1 MSPQYY
7 TFNFKWINSKQ
18 NRVYFVNANLTMC
31 QFIDDIKMRVRSD
44 FELKN
49 DEDIE
54 IVIAGQYDNI
64 NGRDPE
70 VAPAIQPSG
79 ILISEL
85 YENKKISFY
94 IRKISNSLH
103 LDMPQIGDIENNISM
118 HMYVPRQYVG
128 YENV

>member
-1 MSPQYY
+1 MSYQYY
-7 TFNFKWINSKQ
+7 TFNFKWVYSKQ
-18 NRVYFVNANLTMC
+18 NKVYFVNANLTIS
-31 QFIDDIKMRVRSD
+31 QFIDDIKMRIRSD
-44 FELKN
+44 FDLKN

-64 NGRDPE
+64 NGMDPE
-70 VAPAIQPSG
+70 VAPPIQPSG

-94 IRKISNSLH
+94 IRKISNSLR
-103 LDMPQIGDIENNISM
+103 LDMPQIADIENNIDA
-118 HMYVPRQYVG
+118 MYVPRQYVG